1 MTGCRL
7 CSSGKIKTIANL
19 EYEGFDYTI
28 VFCKS
33 CDLLQCLEHHHEVSP
48 DYVDLDSLN
57 IDSERI
63 WCQGHHKAFAYK
75 KWDKNFKYLNQTRN
89 HPLRLLD
96 IGCGTG
102 GFLEHAQNGEFELY
116 GFDASKAQSEYAR
129 KRFPN
134 VRYARSCSEYLVEH
148 GDRKLQFDVI
158 TLWDVI
164 EHIRNPLDYLR
175 EMRGVIRP
183 GGLVYI
189 STPNGLAKLWKLK
202 LYKLFSIEIDLRGEF
217 MPWEH
222 VFYYSPRSLEYLL
235 RKSGFKMLKLGAV
248 PCYRRPLSKFEI
260 TRRALF
266 FSMKMFPSR
275 AFQVYAWASA

>member
-1 MTGCRL
+1 MRCRL
-7 CSSGKIKTIANL
+7 CSSENIESIAGL
-19 EYEGFDYTI
+19 KYSGLDYTI
-28 VFCKS
+28 IFCKD
-33 CDLLQCLEHHHEVSP
+33 CELLQTMEHHHKYSP
-48 DYVDLDSLN
+48 DYVCLDSVD
-57 IDSERI
+57 IDEKRV
-63 WCQGHHKAFAYK
+63 WCQGGHKISAYRQ
-75 KWDKNFKYLNQTRN
+75 WDKNLKCLNHAINNQ
-89 HPLRLLD
+89 LRLLD

-102 GFLEHAQNGEFELY
+102 GFLEHVKSSGFELY

-129 KRFPN
+129 KHFPN

-148 GDRKLQFDVI
+148 GDRDLLFDVI

-189 STPNGLAKLWKLK
+189 STPNGLAKLWKRK
-202 LYKLFSIEIDLRGEF
+202 LYKLFSIDADLRGEF

-248 PCYRRPLSKFEI
+248 PCYRRPLSIFEI

-266 FSMKMFPSR
+266 FCMKKFPSR
-275 AFQVYAWASA
+275 ALQIYTWASA

>member
-1 MTGCRL
+1 MNCRL
-7 CSSGKIKTIANL
+7 CGSRKVETIASL
-19 EYEGFDYTI
+19 EYEELVYTI
-28 VFCKS
+28 VSCNS
-33 CDLLQCLEHHHEVSP
+33 CDLLQCLEHHHEISP

-75 KWDKNFKYLNQTRN
+75 KWDKNYKYLNQARN

-129 KRFPN
+129 MRFPN

-148 GDRKLQFDVI
+148 GDRKLLFDVI

-164 EHIRNPLDYLR
+164 EHIRNPLDYLL

-202 LYKLFSIEIDLRGEF
+202 LYKLLSIDIDLRGEF

-222 VFYYSPRSLEYLL
+222 VFHYSPRSLEYLL
-235 RKSGFKMLKLGAV
+235 RNSGFKMLKFGAV

-275 AFQVYAWASA
+275 AFQIYAWASA